1 MTSDTSRNSQA
12 GLLHVENLVAGQVA
26 QISVLG
32 ASPFSVVWVAYSLKG
47 DGPTTILG
55 QTALL
60 TPPISLLP
68 ALITDSSGDA
78 MLYRMVPSSA
88 AGVRVWFHAMDINA
102 LQLTNG
108 LGLVVG

>member
-1 MTSDTSRNSQA
+1 M
-12 GLLHVENLVAGQVA
+12 ENLVAGQAA
-26 QISVLG
+26 QILVQG

-47 DGPTTILG
+47 DGPTNILG
-55 QTALL
+55 QAALL

-68 ALITDSSGDA
+68 ALKTDAKGDA
-78 MLYRMVPSSA
+78 TLYRTVPSDA
-88 AGVRVWFHAMDINA
+88 AGVQVWFHAMDINA